1 MVTLDALK
9 VMSPSMDASNGLL
22 IVPTLLNR
30 CKICKTGKKN
40 KQGCIDPSYLTLK
53 CVVISGHQ

>member
-30 CKICKTGKKN
+30 CKICKTGKKT
-40 KQGCIDPSYLTLK
+40 K
-53 CVVISGHQ
+53 VVLIPHILH